1 LKSKNEI
8 AFPIVFDCKQ
18 GLDYKPVFILGAIL
32 IVLITSLIFLIFI
45 NIPQS
50 KTLIIVLN
58 GSLIAPVLT
67 FLYIILVNMLD
78 NIVINDQNILINFRW
93 FNLKKVYNK
102 SQIKGLYYHDE
113 QAPTEV
119 LRNQIIFL
127 MNDKRRVVNLHSKWM
142 DIDINDLFVF
152 LSEQYKDII
161 AQNGGE
167 VKRVTMPN

>member
-1 LKSKNEI
+1 MDS
-8 AFPIVFDCKQ
+8 
-18 GLDYKPVFILGAIL
+18 PVIDRIGVRRGPSARVTKLCTRRL
-32 IVLITSLIFLIFI
+32 RTLVSRFLLEQQ
-45 NIPQS
+45 PRQS
-50 KTLIIVLN
+50 
-58 GSLIAPVLT
+58 
-67 FLYIILVNMLD
+67 ILVD
-78 NIVINDQNILINFRW
+78 NPRTGLPLQTPHSGRETFIRY
-93 FNLKKVYNK
+93 NLKKVYNK